1 MQWHNMKHVLTFVFT
16 LMLTG
21 WGLLHPAVCKADVYL
36 VAVGIADYP
45 GKDNDL
51 RLCANDAKDLYDLY
65 SKNSRTHA
73 ILLTN
78 EEATVN
84 NIERAMNTL
93 YLQAKADDIVVFFFS
108 GHGSPGKFEAYNIPL
123 SYKRI
128 RKAMSLS
135 KSRHKM
141 IFADACHS
149 GKMRQGKSNSQQ
161 DQKAEVMLFLSSR
174 DNEKSI
180 ENPRMLNG
188 FFTTYLLKALKGNA
202 DTDKN
207 RTITAKELFE
217 YVSREVKRVSQDKQH
232 PVMWGKF
239 SDSMPVMRW

>member
-1 MQWHNMKHVLTFVFT
+1 MIMKHVLSIIITM
-16 LMLTG
+16 MLTG
-21 WGLLHPAVCKADVYL
+21 WGLLHPAACKADVYL

-45 GKDNDL
+45 GTENDL
-51 RLCANDAKDLYDLY
+51 NLCVNDAKDLYELY
-65 SKNSRTHA
+65 SKNSRTHT

-78 EEATVN
+78 EEATVA
-84 NIERAMNTL
+84 NIERAMNKL
-93 YLQAKADDIVVFFFS
+93 YRQAKADDIVVFFFS
-108 GHGSPGKFEAYNIPL
+108 GHGQKGCFCAYNLPL

-149 GKMRQGKSNSQQ
+149 GKMRQGKSDNQQSQ
-161 DQKAEVMLFLSSR
+161 KSEVMLFLSSR
-174 DNEKSI
+174 DNETSI
-180 ENPRMLNG
+180 ESPRMHNG

-217 YVSREVKRVSQDKQH
+217 YVSKEVKRVSKDKQH